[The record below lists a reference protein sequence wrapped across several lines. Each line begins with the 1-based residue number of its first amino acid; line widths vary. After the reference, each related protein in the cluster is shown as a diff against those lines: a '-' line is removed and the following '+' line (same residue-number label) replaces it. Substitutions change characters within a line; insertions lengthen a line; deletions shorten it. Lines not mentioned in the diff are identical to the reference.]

1 MGQFRDVSIKNVVEE
16 LNQSFFLPDIQREFV
31 WLRKEKEKKIEQ
43 LFDSILRGYPIGS
56 FLFWKLKKNNIETN
70 KDAKEDSEKLNFQ
83 LYKFIE
89 NYDERKNHNKKVNIE
104 QINSDDL
111 SIVLDGQQR
120 LTSLY
125 IGLNGTRTLRK
136 PHGRR
141 ENPNAFEEKRLFINL
156 RYQPKEEN
164 PDDNF
169 KFEFLHSDHIPGI
182 DETNYWF
189 KVGGILDL
197 GSIVAYSREH
207 HLTDGEAEILE
218 KLKDAFCTQSLIS
231 CFEETEKKERTLFF
245 LSDADYDK
253 TILSN
258 EDFFKSLNMELLL
271 GNYFFVKYEDDLAK
285 LFSTLHEPEEYVD
298 LITNEIIYQLPF
310 MPSIGLSLYF

>member
-231 CFEETEKKERTLFF
+231 CFEETEKNLDKVLKIFIRVNSGGTQ
-245 LSDADYDK
+245 LSYSD
-253 TILSN
+253 
-258 EDFFKSLNMELLL
+258 LLMSI
-271 GNYFFVKYEDDLAK
+271 Y
-285 LFSTLHEPEEYVD
+285 STPHCQDQNGPK
-298 LITNEIIYQLPF
+298 IR
-310 MPSIGLSLYF
+310 